1 MPYGL
6 DQLEEARRNG
16 FIVLGEGESDYHTLR
31 IFDIPALT
39 IPGAGTWKDTWAEY
53 LEGISCIYVIIEPD
67 KGGATLL
74 KHLAKSRLRDRV
86 HLLDLAETVQAKDP
100 SALYCQNPR
109 RFRHRWRYA
118 LTRAIPWADYVRRE
132 LDAQQQQLWQQCQ
145 ALARHPRILERL
157 AQVLAPRVAGELD
170 IAQLLYLILTTRF
183 FPEPVSA
190 VITGPSAA
198 GKSHL
203 SKQVV
208 ALFPA
213 DAVVELTAMSER
225 VLAYSEEP
233 IAHRVLLWYETA
245 GLGGPLAQYFLRSL
259 LTEGR
264 LRYETL
270 EKTPNGLQRRVI
282 EREGPTSLH
291 TTTTHVALHPE
302 LETRLLAIPANDTPE
317 HTRRILQQK
326 AAQAAAGLD
335 AKATASPDDLA
346 IWIAFQQWLATAEH
360 RVVIPYAEVLAR
372 EIPPLAVRLR
382 RDFPRL
388 LTLIRAH
395 AVIHQ
400 MTRSRDPEGR
410 ILATIE
416 DYRVVRG
423 LVRER
428 MAEELD
434 ASVSPGV
441 RETVEAVARHC
452 ATQPSASVTELA
464 RQMNLHVSTVSRRVD
479 VALNRGYL
487 DNLNPGRG
495 RSFQL
500 VVGKPLP
507 NEQPILPHPRRLSV
521 LYQRETRQRRAGSR
535 SIRS

>member
-1 MPYGL
+1 
-6 DQLEEARRNG
+6 
-16 FIVLGEGESDYHTLR
+16 
-31 IFDIPALT
+31 
-39 IPGAGTWKDTWAEY
+39 
-53 LEGISCIYVIIEPD
+53 
-67 KGGATLL
+67 
-74 KHLAKSRLRDRV
+74 
-86 HLLDLAETVQAKDP
+86 
-100 SALYCQNPR
+100 
-109 RFRHRWRYA
+109 
-118 LTRAIPWADYVRRE
+118 
-132 LDAQQQQLWQQCQ
+132 
-145 ALARHPRILERL
+145 
-157 AQVLAPRVAGELD
+157 
-170 IAQLLYLILTTRF
+170 
-183 FPEPVSA
+183 
-190 VITGPSAA
+190 
-198 GKSHL
+198 
-203 SKQVV
+203 
-208 ALFPA
+208 
-213 DAVVELTAMSER
+213 MSER

-233 IAHRVLLWYETA
+233 IAHCVLLWYETA

-282 EREGPTSLH
+282 EREGPTSLL

-326 AAQAAAGLD
+326 AAQAATGLD

-346 IWIAFQQWLATAEH
+346 IWVAFQQWLATVEH

-423 LVRER
+423 LVRDR

-441 RETVEAVARHC
+441 RKTVEAVARHC

-479 VALNRGYL
+479 VALHRGYL

-521 LYQRETRQRRAGSR
+521 LYQRETRQRRAASR